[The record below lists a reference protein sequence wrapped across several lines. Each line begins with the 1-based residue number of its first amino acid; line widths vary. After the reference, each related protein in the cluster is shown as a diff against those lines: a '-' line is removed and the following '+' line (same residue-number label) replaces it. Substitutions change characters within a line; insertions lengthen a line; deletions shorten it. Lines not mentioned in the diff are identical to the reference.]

1 MSYATALV
9 GERCRLH
16 CVGKGRPR
24 LGRRGCVRPGHR
36 VSACVAVVV
45 AVLAVP
51 TTAAMAS
58 PPAVDQYTQHL
69 PTAGGASRPTGDE
82 APVAQLGLLPR
93 KTQAA
98 LASEPDGQI
107 LAQVA
112 TASTLGAPAP
122 AEPAAANAGKGDAGK
137 ERGYATVV
145 ADTAGTG
152 SSLALAGALVGIAVV
167 GAWNRLSRRRRSSAD
182 I

>member
-1 MSYATALV
+1 
-9 GERCRLH
+9 
-16 CVGKGRPR
+16 
-24 LGRRGCVRPGHR
+24 
-36 VSACVAVVV
+36 VAVVV

-82 APVAQLGLLPR
+82 APVAQLGQLPR
-93 KTQAA
+93 KTQTA
-98 LASEPDGQI
+98 LSSEPDGQI

-122 AEPAAANAGKGDAGK
+122 AGESAAGSANAGKGATGK

-182 I
+182 T

>member
-1 MSYATALV
+1 
-9 GERCRLH
+9 
-16 CVGKGRPR
+16 
-24 LGRRGCVRPGHR
+24 
-36 VSACVAVVV
+36 VAVVV
-45 AVLAVP
+45 AVLAVSA
-51 TTAAMAS
+51 TAAMAS

-82 APVAQLGLLPR
+82 APVAQLGQLPG

-98 LASEPDGQI
+98 LSSQPDGQI
-107 LAQVA
+107 LAQIA

-122 AEPAAANAGKGDAGK
+122 AGSTESAANAGKGGSGK

-182 I
+182 T

>member
-1 MSYATALV
+1 
-9 GERCRLH
+9 
-16 CVGKGRPR
+16 
-24 LGRRGCVRPGHR
+24 
-36 VSACVAVVV
+36 VAVVV
-45 AVLAVP
+45 AVLAVSA
-51 TTAAMAS
+51 TAAMAS

-82 APVAQLGLLPR
+82 APVAQLGQLPR
-93 KTQAA
+93 KTQTA
-98 LASEPDGQI
+98 LSSEPDGQI

-122 AEPAAANAGKGDAGK
+122 AGESAAANAGKGATGK

>member
-1 MSYATALV
+1 
-9 GERCRLH
+9 
-16 CVGKGRPR
+16 
-24 LGRRGCVRPGHR
+24 
-36 VSACVAVVV
+36 VAVVV

-51 TTAAMAS
+51 ATAAMAS

-69 PTAGGASRPTGDE
+69 PTAGGSSRPTGDE
-82 APVAQLGLLPR
+82 APVAQLEQLPN

-98 LASEPDGQI
+98 LSSEPDGQV
-107 LAQVA
+107 LAQIA

-122 AEPAAANAGKGDAGK
+122 AGSTESARGSANAGNGTA
-137 ERGYATVV
+137 RGYATVV
-145 ADTAGTG
+145 ADSAGTG

-167 GAWNRLSRRRRSSAD
+167 GAWNRLSKRRRSSAD